1 MTLRYAR
8 LCAGAVLAAAVSATW
23 AAGPAT
29 DTALPDTTVVRFD
42 IARFS
47 VEGNS
52 LLTQAEIDAAVTPFA
67 GRSRDFGD
75 VQQALDALE
84 AAYHQRGY
92 QLVKVQ
98 LPEQELSGGVVRLTV
113 LQTRIG
119 RVTVSGNQHVASANI
134 RRSLPL
140 LVEGSSPNLDAVSAS
155 LRMANDNPSKKV
167 QLKLQSGAEIDGV
180 DSVDATLDVADQSP
194 WHVAFNADNSGTGQ
208 TGKTHVGVM
217 LQHANLW
224 GRDHVAS
231 LQYTTSAE
239 EPGKVAVW
247 GAGYHVPLYALG
259 DSIDLFASYS
269 NIDTGSVTAGLFDL
283 AVSGKGSVV
292 GLRYNQL
299 LARRAQSDSEGAGAR
314 DARVIYGLDIKA
326 YKNSVLYAGQ
336 NFGNDITVR
345 PLSVAY
351 VVSAPY
357 DGAELNG
364 SLTLVHNL
372 PGGSRGGSADFERT
386 RSGAKASYAL
396 VRAAGA
402 YARALAQDWQ
412 LRLLANG
419 QFSADALVPGEQF
432 GAGGASTVRGLD
444 ERALSTDSGVLL
456 HAVLYSPQLCGAGAR
471 WQCRVLGF
479 VDAAHGSRRHALPD
493 ELRSASISSAGL
505 GLRLSYGAS
514 MNLQL
519 DYGHVLH
526 TGALTVADKNRLHLR
541 VTLAY

>member
-1 MTLRYAR
+1 MTLRYVR
-8 LCAGAVLAAAVSATW
+8 LCAGAVLAAAVSAAW
-23 AAGPAT
+23 AAEPVLA
-29 DTALPDTTVVRFD
+29 AAPDTTVVRFA
-42 IARFS
+42 ITGFA
-47 VEGNS
+47 VQGNS
-52 LLTQAEIDAAVTPFA
+52 LLTQAEIDAAVTPFT
-67 GRSRDFGD
+67 GSSRDFGD
-75 VQQALDALE
+75 VQKALDALE

-98 LPEQELSGGVVRLTV
+98 LPEQELNAGVVRLTV
-113 LQTRIG
+113 LQTRVG
-119 RVTVSGNQHVASANI
+119 QVTIRGNRYFDNANI

-140 LVEGSSPNLDAVSAS
+140 LVEGVSPNLDAVSAS
-155 LRMANDNPSKKV
+155 LRMANENPSKKI
-167 QLKLQSGAEIDGV
+167 QLKLQSGLDVEGV
-180 DSVDATLDVADQSP
+180 DSVDAALDVADQSP
-194 WHVAFNADNSGTGQ
+194 WHVALNADNSGTGQ
-208 TGKTHVGVM
+208 TGKTHLGVM

-224 GRDHVAS
+224 GRDHVGS

-259 DSIDLFASYS
+259 DSLDLFASYS

-283 AVSGKGSVV
+283 AVSGKGSVA

-299 LARRAQSDSEGAGAR
+299 LARAGHDDDESAGPR
-314 DARVIYGLDIKA
+314 DARIIYGLDVKA

-336 NFGNDITVR
+336 NFGNDVTVR

-351 VVSAPY
+351 VISAPY
-357 DGAELNG
+357 DGAEVNG

-386 RSGAKASYAL
+386 RSGAKASYTLMHAS
-396 VRAAGA
+396 GA

-432 GAGGASTVRGLD
+432 GAGGGSTVRGLE
-444 ERALSTDSGVLL
+444 ERALSTDSGLL
-456 HAVLYSPQLCGAGAR
+456 VNAELYTPQLCGDGAR

-479 VDAAHGSRRHALPD
+479 VDAAHGSRRQALPG
-493 ELRSASISSAGL
+493 ELRSASIASAGV

-526 TGALTVADKNRLHLR
+526 SGALTNTGSNRLHLR
-541 VTLAY
+541 VALAY